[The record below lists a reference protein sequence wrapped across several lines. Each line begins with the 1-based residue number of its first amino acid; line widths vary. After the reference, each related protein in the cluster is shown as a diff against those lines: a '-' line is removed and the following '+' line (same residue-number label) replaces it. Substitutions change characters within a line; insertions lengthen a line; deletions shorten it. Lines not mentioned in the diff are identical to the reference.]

1 MTRRLQAN
9 RLAGALLAA
18 VACSTTQAQVKPALT
33 TDAALQAKAAAQT
46 KAVHYPSPADAA
58 TEIGDLPERLADI
71 AVAHHG
77 KVALYAVQLNTYKTA
92 AMDADKP
99 VQTAST
105 IKLALLWEAERQVAL
120 GKANWSD
127 KITLKPGESVAGS
140 GVLHFLD
147 TPVTLTLK
155 DVATMM
161 VIVSDNTA
169 TNLMIDRFPT
179 AEVDADMLALGLE
192 QTWLYKKVMKPAT
205 GPMPDD
211 QPKFGLGKTTP
222 RQIAKLM
229 ERLGRCQLDLPN
241 TPPVDPA
248 KANATCAI
256 GLDMLRNQFYRD
268 TVPRYLDVVDSI
280 EQGSAIASKT
290 GSLNATRSDVAI
302 VAGKSG
308 PIVLAIYTYDNDDQ
322 TWTVDNEGEVTVA
335 KLAQAIVSTWSP
347 TGTDASKLKP
357 GLGLMPTVGSSAGK
371 RNATA
376 TPQ

>member
-1 MTRRLQAN
+1 MTRPLHP
-9 RLAGALLAA
+9 GFAA
-18 VACSTTQAQVKPALT
+18 AAFF
-33 TDAALQAKAAAQT
+33 AALICTSARSQTAPEPRPKPKAAAPQYT
-46 KAVHYPSPADAA
+46 PHHSPADAA

-71 AVAHHG
+71 AADHHG
-77 KVALYAVQLNTYKTA
+77 KVALYAIQLNTYKTA
-92 AMDADKP
+92 EMDADRP

-127 KITLKPGESVAGS
+127 KIILQPGEAVAGS

-147 TPVTLTLK
+147 TPVALTLK

-179 AEVDADMLALGLE
+179 AQVDADMLALGLE

-205 GPMPDD
+205 GPMPED

-222 RQIAKLM
+222 RQIASLM
-229 ERLGRCQLDLPN
+229 ARLGRCQLDLAG
-241 TPPVDPA
+241 TPPVDPV
-248 KANATCAI
+248 KANAACAV
-256 GLDMLRNQFYRD
+256 GLKMLRNQFYRT
-268 TVPRYLDVVDSI
+268 TVPRYLEAVDSS
-280 EQGSAIASKT
+280 EEGSAIASKT

-308 PIVLAIYTYDNDDQ
+308 PIVMAIYTYDNADQ
-322 TWTVDNEGEVTVA
+322 SWTVDNEGEVTVA
-335 KLAQAIVSTWSP
+335 RLAQEIVKAWSP
-347 TGTDASKLKP
+347 DGTDAKALKP
-357 GLGLMPTVGSSAGK
+357 GLGLATAKSTAAGK
-371 RNATA
+371 RSAAKT
-376 TPQ
+376 TQ

>member
-1 MTRRLQAN
+1 MTRRLKDARSAA
-9 RLAGALLAA
+9 RLLTVLMLASALPA
-18 VACSTTQAQVKPALT
+18 QAQTHPT
-33 TDAALQAKAAAQT
+33 TTAPQGT
-46 KAVHYPSPADAA
+46 SHYATPADAA

-71 AVAHHG
+71 AIAHHG
-77 KVALYAVQLNTYKTA
+77 KIALFAEQLNTGKTA

-120 GKANWSD
+120 GAANWSE
-127 KITLKPGESVAGS
+127 KITLKPGEPVAGS

-169 TNLMIDRFPT
+169 TNLMIDRFP
-179 AEVDADMLALGLE
+179 AAQVDADMATLGLN

-205 GPMPDD
+205 GPMPAD

-222 RQIAKLM
+222 REIATLM
-229 ERLGRCQLDLPN
+229 ERLGRCQLDLPD
-241 TPPVDPA
+241 TPPIDAA
-248 KANATCAI
+248 KADAACAV
-256 GLDMLRNQFYRD
+256 GLEMLRNQFYRD
-268 TVPRYLDVVDSI
+268 TVPRYLEAVDSS
-280 EQGSAIASKT
+280 EEGSAIASKT

-308 PIVLAIYTYDNDDQ
+308 PIVMAIYTYDNDDKS
-322 TWTVDNEGEVTVA
+322 WTVDNEGEVTVA
-335 KLAQAIVSTWSP
+335 KLAQAIVKAWSP
-347 TGTDASKLKP
+347 TGTDAKSLRP
-357 GLGLMPTVGSSAGK
+357 GLGLKGGVSASAGK
-371 RNATA
+371 RNAAET
-376 TPQ
+376 TK